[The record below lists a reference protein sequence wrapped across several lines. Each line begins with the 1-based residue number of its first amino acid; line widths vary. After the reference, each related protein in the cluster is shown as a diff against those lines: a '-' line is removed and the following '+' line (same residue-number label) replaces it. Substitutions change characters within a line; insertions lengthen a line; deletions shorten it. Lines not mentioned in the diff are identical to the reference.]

1 MFHRR
6 LLVRHGVVA
15 LVSFLLTLP
24 FWFGRLNWDPE
35 MRLWRAVGDSAVLL
49 LLFTLAIGPLA
60 RLWPPAARLVSW
72 RRETGI
78 WYGLMALLHTLL
90 IFNGWVR
97 WDWLRFLGYEFIPA
111 LNRTAR
117 IEPGF
122 GLANLVGL
130 VAMLLTLLLVATS
143 SNWAIDRLGASA
155 WKWLQYGAYTVFYLV
170 VLHTVYFHFIHYT
183 ISFHRPVPPEPNWFR
198 IPFLILAATIPLLQT
213 AAFLRTVSRRQRPL
227 ARNPSAPSR
236 A

>member
-1 MFHRR
+1 MLNRR
-6 LLVRHGVVA
+6 LLGRHGLVA

-49 LLFTLAIGPLA
+49 LFFTLAIGPLA
-60 RLWPPAARLVSW
+60 RLWPPAARLVAW

-78 WYGLMALLHTLL
+78 WYGLMAILHSLL
-90 IFNGWVR
+90 ILNGWAR
-97 WDWLRFLGYEFIPA
+97 WDWLRFLGYEFIPV
-111 LNRTAR
+111 LGRTAR

-130 VAMLLTLLLVATS
+130 VAVLLTLLLVATS

-170 VLHTVYFHFIHYT
+170 VLHTVYFLFIHYT
-183 ISFHRPVPPEPNWFR
+183 VSFHRPVPPEPNWFR
-198 IPFLILAATIPLLQT
+198 IPFLLLAASIPLLQI

-227 ARNPSAPSR
+227 TRNPSPASR